1 MAAEAGAP
9 RTPGLAGSIS
19 RLARTALAVL
29 RTRLEILAPE
39 IAEERI
45 RFAGLAL
52 VVAAIAFCLQMA
64 VLLGVIL
71 MVVLLWE
78 SHRVITLGVL
88 SGAFL
93 VTGVALFLWLR
104 HRLRT
109 RPRMFASTL
118 GEFAKD
124 DERIGRGSDVP

>member
-1 MAAEAGAP
+1 MATEAGAP
-9 RTPGLAGSIS
+9 RPPGLAGSIT
-19 RLARTALAVL
+19 RLGRTALALL
-29 RTRLEILAPE
+29 RTRLEILTTE
-39 IAEERI
+39 IEEERI

-52 VVAAIAFCLQMA
+52 LVAAIAFCVQMA

-71 MVVLLWE
+71 LVVLLWE
-78 SHRVITLGVL
+78 SHRLITLGVL

-93 VTGVALFLWLR
+93 VMGVGLFLWLR

-118 GEFAKD
+118 GELAKD
-124 DERIGRGSDVP
+124 DERLGRENGAQ